1 MKILH
6 VIAGLPPTGGGLSE
20 LVPRLALEAARLG
33 HDVTIA
39 TVARDDE
46 PLSAA
51 ADAAAAG
58 GVRIV
63 RFAPSAPRA
72 LFLSWAMRR
81 GLPELA
87 RWADLVHVHSNWT
100 FPVWWGSH
108 CALRAGKPLVMSP
121 HGCLDPVRL
130 AHSAWK
136 KRLAGLF
143 DRRYL
148 RQASVIHATS
158 EMERDWIERYV
169 GKGPRIAVIP
179 NGVEMQAFPGTPRET
194 KPASRT
200 RQVLYLGRL
209 HPLKG
214 LELLIEA
221 WGEVGGTH
229 NGRLEACPTGED
241 DRLKACPTGW
251 ELVIAGPDEQGTRTR
266 LEAQARALGLAN
278 VTFPGPLY
286 GEAKAK
292 ALAEADLFV
301 LPSRTENFGIAVAE
315 ALGAGL
321 PVITTKGTPWS
332 EIAGSC
338 GWWVDVNAA
347 AIAKALA
354 AGMRLSD
361 EERAAMGTRGRE
373 LVAAKYQWE
382 TVGRAMVGVY
392 QSLVERQ

>member
-20 LVPRLALEAARLG
+20 LVPRLAIEGARLG

-72 LFLSWAMRR
+72 LFLSWGMLR

-143 DRRYL
+143 DRRSL
-148 RQASVIHATS
+148 RQASMIHATS
-158 EMERDWIERYV
+158 EMERDWIERYL

-179 NGVEMQAFPGTPRET
+179 NGVEMQVFPGTPRET

-214 LELLIEA
+214 LDLLLDA
-221 WGEVGGTH
+221 WKAGGT
-229 NGRLEACPTGED
+229 G
-241 DRLKACPTGW
+241 GW
-251 ELVIAGPDEQGTRTR
+251 QLVIAGPDEQGTRTR
-266 LEAQARALGLAN
+266 LEAQARGLGLAN

-286 GEAKAK
+286 GEEKRR

-338 GWWVDVNAA
+338 GWWVDVNAD
-347 AIAKALA
+347 AIAKALTA
-354 AGMRLSD
+354 AMRLSD
-361 EERAAMGTRGRE
+361 AECHTMGQRGRD
-373 LVAAKYQWE
+373 LVAAKYQWDA
-382 TVGRAMVGVY
+382 VGRAMMAVY
-392 QSLVERQ
+392 ESLTTP

>member
-1 MKILH
+1 VKILH
-6 VIAGLPPTGGGLSE
+6 VIAGLPPAGGGLSE

-63 RFAPSAPRA
+63 RFAPSAPQA
-72 LFLSWAMRR
+72 LFLSWDMRR

-108 CALRAGKPLVMSP
+108 CALGAGKPLVMSP
-121 HGCLDPVRL
+121 QGCLDPVRL
-130 AHSAWK
+130 SHSAWK

-143 DRRYL
+143 DRRSL
-148 RQASVIHATS
+148 RQASMIHATS
-158 EMERDWIERYV
+158 EMERDWIERYL

-179 NGVEMQAFPGTPRET
+179 NGVEMQVFPGTPRET

-221 WGEVGGTH
+221 WGRMGNGTP
-229 NGRLEACPTGED
+229 EACPTGGN
-241 DRLKACPTGW
+241 GW
-251 ELVIAGPDEQGTRTR
+251 QLVIAGPDEQGTRAR
-266 LEAQARALGLAN
+266 LEAQARTLGLAN
-278 VTFPGPLY
+278 LTFPGPLY
-286 GEAKAK
+286 GEEKRR
-292 ALAEADLFV
+292 ALAEADLFA

-315 ALGAGL
+315 ALAAGL

-332 EIAGSC
+332 EIEGRS

-354 AGMRLSD
+354 AAMRLSD
-361 EERAAMGTRGRE
+361 AECHTMGQRGRE
-373 LVAAKYQWE
+373 LVAAKYQWDA
-382 TVGRAMVGVY
+382 VGRAMMAVY
-392 QSLVERQ
+392 ESLTTP

>member
-1 MKILH
+1 MRILH
-6 VIAGLPPTGGGLSE
+6 VVAGLPRSGGGLAE
-20 LVPRLALEAARLG
+20 IVPRYAATTARLG

-39 TVARDDE
+39 TVAE
-46 PLSAA
+46 GTAPLSGA
-51 ADAAAAG
+51 ADEAAAAG
-58 GVRIV
+58 VNII
-63 RFAPSAPRA
+63 RFALSLPRS
-72 LFLSWAMRR
+72 LYNSREMSRR
-81 GLPELA
+81 LPTLVD
-87 RWADLVHVHSNWT
+87 RADLVHVHSNWT
-100 FPVWWGSH
+100 FPVWWAAH
-108 CALRAGKPLVMSP
+108 CALVAGKPLVMSP
-121 HGCLDPVRL
+121 HGCLSPASL

-136 KRLAGLF
+136 KRLAGVF

-179 NGVEMQAFPGTPRET
+179 NGVEMQAFPGTPREP

-214 LELLIEA
+214 LELLLDA
-221 WGEVGGTH
+221 WKAGG
-229 NGRLEACPTGED
+229 NG
-241 DRLKACPTGW
+241 GW

-266 LEAQARALGLAN
+266 LEAQARGLGLAN

-286 GEAKAK
+286 GEEKAK

-354 AGMRLSD
+354 DGMRLSD

-382 TVGRAMVGVY
+382 TVGRAMAGVY
-392 QSLVERQ
+392 ERLVSRAE

>member
-1 MKILH
+1 MRILH
-6 VIAGLPPTGGGLSE
+6 VVAGLPRNGGGLAE
-20 LVPRLALEAARLG
+20 IVPRYAAATARLG

-39 TVARDDE
+39 TVAERNA
-46 PLSAA
+46 PLSVS
-51 ADAAAAG
+51 ADEAAAAG
-58 GVRIV
+58 VNII
-63 RFAPSAPRA
+63 RFAPSLPRA
-72 LFLSWAMRR
+72 LYHSREMSSRLQT
-81 GLPELA
+81 LVA
-87 RWADLVHVHSNWT
+87 RADLVHVHSNWT
-100 FPVWWGSH
+100 FPVWRAAH
-108 CALRAGKPLVMSP
+108 CALVAGKPLVMSP
-121 HGCLDPVRL
+121 HGCLSPASL

-214 LELLIEA
+214 LELLLDA
-221 WGEVGGTH
+221 WKGVGGAN
-229 NGRLEACPTGED
+229 NGRLEACPT
-241 DRLKACPTGW
+241 AW
-251 ELVIAGPDEQGTRTR
+251 QLVIVGPDEQGTRTR

-278 VTFPGPLY
+278 VTFAGPLY

-338 GWWVDVNAA
+338 GWRVDVNAA

-354 AGMRLSD
+354 DGMRLSD

-382 TVGRAMVGVY
+382 SVGRALTGVY
-392 QSLVERQ
+392 ETLTERK

>member
-1 MKILH
+1 VKILH
-6 VIAGLPPTGGGLSE
+6 VIAGLPPAGGGLSE

-63 RFAPSAPRA
+63 RFAPSAPQA
-72 LFLSWAMRR
+72 LFLSWDMRR

-108 CALRAGKPLVMSP
+108 CALGAGKPLVMSP
-121 HGCLDPVRL
+121 QGCLDPVRL
-130 AHSAWK
+130 SHSAWK

-143 DRRYL
+143 DRRSL
-148 RQASVIHATS
+148 RQASMIHATS
-158 EMERDWIERYV
+158 EMERDWIERYL

-179 NGVEMQAFPGTPRET
+179 NGVEMQVFPGTPRET

-221 WGEVGGTH
+221 WGRMGNGTP
-229 NGRLEACPTGED
+229 EACPTGGN
-241 DRLKACPTGW
+241 GW
-251 ELVIAGPDEQGTRTR
+251 QLVIAGPDEQGTRAR
-266 LEAQARALGLAN
+266 LEAQARTLGLAN
-278 VTFPGPLY
+278 LTFPGPLY
-286 GEAKAK
+286 GEEKRR
-292 ALAEADLFV
+292 ALAEADLFA

-315 ALGAGL
+315 ALAAGL

-332 EIAGSC
+332 EIEGRS
-338 GWWVDVNAA
+338 GWWVDVNAD

-354 AGMRLSD
+354 AAMRLSD
-361 EERAAMGTRGRE
+361 AECHTMGQRGRE
-373 LVAAKYQWE
+373 LVAAKYQWDA
-382 TVGRAMVGVY
+382 VGRAMMAVY
-392 QSLVERQ
+392 ESLTTP